1 MEDKN
6 ELNDIIL
13 NKSSKSNRTKKVL
26 LTIAT
31 FSIVLIIVVVIMNRF
46 TAKTEVALR
55 AAFVA
60 VQAGRQVA
68 LLSALAGVALLLAG
82 PALSLPSLF
91 VIYRVVGGKKTLV
104 FCLLTVVM
112 STAVGFV
119 FGTVA

>member
-46 TAKTEVALR
+46 TAKTEVALPHAPVTTKV
-55 AAFVA
+55 AAEDVMIEPVYEASVA
-60 VQAGRQVA
+60 DEENRSAETTADESKAATQQSAEQATV
-68 LLSALAGVALLLAG
+68 LD
-82 PALSLPSLF
+82 LPERGIKS
-91 VIYRVVGGKKTLV
+91 
-104 FCLLTVVM
+104 CN
-112 STAVGFV
+112 
-119 FGTVA
+119 